1 MIFTGGAIADILVGH
16 KAEITALGIT
26 SEGMRAISASL
37 DNTMKMW
44 DLRTGKVTKTI
55 NGVGKDV
62 LQVRSCLCNFHDH
75 SLRLVA
81 LVKCDYTNALSSC
94 NLDCD
99 HIETNKS
106 SGHTQSPDSKVPPMV
121 F

>member
-1 MIFTGGAIADILVGH
+1 MLVLTNVNQQTPILFINSFGFILVSLYITLKSLSNAHSMIFTGGAIADILVGH

-62 LQVRSCLCNFHDH
+62 LQVRSCLQF
-75 SLRLVA
+75 S
-81 LVKCDYTNALSSC
+81 
-94 NLDCD
+94 
-99 HIETNKS
+99 
-106 SGHTQSPDSKVPPMV
+106 
-121 F
+121 